1 MNKHNAGFGPAVNT
15 HKILLLIYANLGN
28 IACYISP
35 VHVWVEGL
43 DSESV

>member
-1 MNKHNAGFGPAVNT
+1 MNKPNAGFGPAVNT
-15 HKILLLIYANLGN
+15 QKILLLVYTSLGH
-28 IACYISP
+28 IAHYISP